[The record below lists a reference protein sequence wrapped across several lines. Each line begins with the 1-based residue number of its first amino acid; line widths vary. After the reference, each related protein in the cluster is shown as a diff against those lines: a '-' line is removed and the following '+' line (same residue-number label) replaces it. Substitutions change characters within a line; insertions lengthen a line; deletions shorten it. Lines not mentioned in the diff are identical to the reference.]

1 MPTNRVTALM
11 NDGEGTAAAVAELVE
26 GGLPEEEIFVLC
38 GVTGLER
45 LDLAGRHHSLRDRLY
60 LFGRSYGRTP
70 EWLRE
75 AIGEHLESG
84 GLAIIVPADEDEKPR
99 VAQILARHGG
109 FEMAHFGRMHW
120 EELGSVTPNV

>member
-1 MPTNRVTALM
+1 
-11 NDGEGTAAAVAELVE
+11 
-26 GGLPEEEIFVLC
+26 
-38 GVTGLER
+38 
-45 LDLAGRHHSLRDRLY
+45 
-60 LFGRSYGRTP
+60 
-70 EWLRE
+70 LRE

-99 VAQILARHGG
+99 VAQSLVRHGG